1 MKTAIVT
8 CSNSGLDYLEHSD
21 EIKIM
26 RSSIHFGSEE
36 VYQDY
41 IEMNNKVF
49 YERLT
54 KNPDVIP
61 STSFMTIGRM
71 LEMFDSLKEKGYDEA
86 IVIVISSK
94 MSNLYDAVR
103 NLADQV
109 EIKIHA
115 FDSRTLAYPESYM
128 VLKAFEMSKEGKNAS
143 EIIPVLEKIRNN
155 TGTWFTVDTLLYLIK
170 NGRLSKFSG
179 ALGTLLKIRPV
190 LVIDREGKVATLE
203 KQRTTKKSMERLV
216 ELYKEATYGK
226 NTITCIIHADN
237 PAGVEFLREEIK
249 KVFPK
254 RTIDEVPLTPVV
266 GTHAGPKAIGIGYIT
281 IDEKE

>member
-8 CSNSGLDYLEHSD
+8 CSNSGLDYIEHSD

-41 IEMNNKVF
+41 IEIKNKAF

-54 KNPDVIP
+54 NNPDVIP

-71 LEMFDSLKEKGYDEA
+71 IEMFEELKQNGYDEV

-103 NLADQV
+103 NIDSQV
-109 EIKIHA
+109 EIKVHA
-115 FDSRTLAYPESYM
+115 FDSRTLAYPETYM
-128 VLKAFEMSKEGKNAS
+128 VLKAFEMSKEGKNAE
-143 EIIPVLEKIRNN
+143 EILPVLEKIRDN
-155 TGTWFTVDTLLYLIK
+155 TCTWFTVDTLLYLIK
-170 NGRLSKFSG
+170 NGRLSRLSG
-179 ALGTLLKIRPV
+179 ALGTLLKLRPV
-190 LVIDREGKVATLE
+190 LIIDKEGKVTTLE

-216 ELYKEATYGK
+216 ELYKNETKGK
-226 NTITCIIHADN
+226 NVVTCVIHADN
-237 PAGVEFLREEIK
+237 PAGVEFLRDEIK
-249 KVFPK
+249 KIFPD
-254 RTIDEVPLTPVV
+254 RVVEDVPLTPVV
-266 GTHAGPKAIGIGYIT
+266 GTHAGPKAIGIGYII
-281 IDEKE
+281 ID